1 MGTSHKSR
9 ITDVKQHGIKLVNSN
24 VENSEFQVTDY
35 GSENRNS
42 VIKITIMVD
51 KKEKEIRVNKDDMPH
66 HSPMI
71 SFVQYPSSVVKVIRE
86 HLNK

>member
-1 MGTSHKSR
+1 MGGVHKSR

-35 GSENRNS
+35 ESKNLNS
-42 VIKITIMVD
+42 AVKITVMVG
-51 KKEKEIRVNKDDMPH
+51 KEVKELKVNKDDMPH

-86 HLNK
+86 YLNK